1 MSVFTITSVGQAA
14 RSAPQN
20 GQGESIL
27 FVDDE
32 PELRRLGR
40 EILKSLN
47 YTVLEASNGAEAF
60 ETFITNEKSI
70 GLVIMDIVMPEMGG
84 VEAAL
89 AIKMLDK
96 DAKIILCTGY
106 ETKDVLNGVDIGNT
120 LVITKPYDID
130 TFSHTIRELL
140 SC

>member
-1 MSVFTITSVGQAA
+1 MPLCHSVRFHNNQCRPS
-14 RSAPQN
+14 SAQRPQN

-70 GLVIMDIVMPEMGG
+70 GLVIMDIVMPEMVG
-84 VEAAL
+84 
-89 AIKMLDK
+89 
-96 DAKIILCTGY
+96 
-106 ETKDVLNGVDIGNT
+106 
-120 LVITKPYDID
+120 
-130 TFSHTIRELL
+130 
-140 SC
+140 